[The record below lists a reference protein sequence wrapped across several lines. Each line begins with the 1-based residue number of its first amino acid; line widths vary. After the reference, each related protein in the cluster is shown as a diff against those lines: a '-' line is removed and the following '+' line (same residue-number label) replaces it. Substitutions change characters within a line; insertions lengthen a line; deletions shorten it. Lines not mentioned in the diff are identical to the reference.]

1 MTQRSL
7 IAVVNARSRQST
19 WAQAIRDTWLSQ
31 VPADKADAK
40 FFVGNGE
47 GDVPSD
53 TVALNVDDSY
63 HGLPGK
69 VQAIAGYAYEHGYEY
84 VLKLDDDVVVKPSLL
99 LSSDYNQYP
108 YTGRQNRRPNPARG
122 VPYWVPMGFAYWM
135 NRDCMKAI
143 MEAPLPTNNDDER
156 WVAECLY
163 KKGIELH
170 SENRYH
176 LYMGGLLDRPLRAN
190 RPLRIGRA
198 LHDDS
203 QLNNGFAW
211 AIFME
216 VGGLPQRIP
225 IETKIAEYHKVFQ
238 KYGEPKNNITAL
250 KFDKTTAL
258 AMQ

>member
-19 WAQAIRDTWLSQ
+19 WAQAIRDTWRPQ
-31 VPADKADAK
+31 VPPDKADAK

-84 VLKLDDDVVVKPSLL
+84 VLKLDDDVVVKPSLML
-99 LSSDYNQYP
+99 TSDYNQYP

-238 KYGEPKNNITAL
+238 KYGEPKNNITA
-250 KFDKTTAL
+250 
-258 AMQ
+258 